1 VVRFPDGF
9 ADTWQALLEKKIVA
23 GLPWNPI
30 IRNCRPIWLMCVTET
45 SSKDGHGCTGKG
57 GDIMKNKMGTTGLIF
72 NEPLLVG
79 KRLPGRKGSP
89 LPRRDVDPAPLDG
102 SLVGDGPDFPDL
114 GELDV
119 VRHFTKL
126 SQWNFGVD
134 SGMYPLGS
142 CTMKYNPKT
151 NERQASMPG
160 LPAPTPCCPKAS
172 PRAP

>member
-1 VVRFPDGF
+1 
-9 ADTWQALLEKKIVA
+9 
-23 GLPWNPI
+23 
-30 IRNCRPIWLMCVTET
+30 
-45 SSKDGHGCTGKG
+45 
-57 GDIMKNKMGTTGLIF
+57 
-72 NEPLLVG
+72 VG
-79 KRLPGRKGSP
+79 KRIPRPQGP
-89 LPRRDVDPAPLDG
+89 CPAPPRRGPGAAGRALA
-102 SLVGDGPDFPDL
+102 GDGPDFPDL
-114 GELDV
+114 SEVDV

-172 PRAP
+172 PRVPWS